1 MGIRHEEI
9 IATVD
14 SSAFKL
20 DPSQLAVE
28 APVTLDNLYLD
39 AYGLAIDAIHNH
51 AICVESVSM
60 VYAAAKVMFARHGE
74 GKRPILTFD
83 LATAAA
89 MGSPWE
95 HQCSSAEEWAVCFA
109 RRHVETDEGIV
120 DDDAVDADCVSR
132 AFYALSVLND
142 AGVPRTDAA
151 LAQLCHDN
159 ETLIASLNATPA

>member
-1 MGIRHEEI
+1 MPIRYEEI

-14 SSAFKL
+14 TSEHKL
-20 DPSQLAVE
+20 DPGSLAVE
-28 APVTLDNLYLD
+28 APATLDNLYLD
-39 AYGLAIDAIHNH
+39 AYGLVIDAFHQH
-51 AICVESVSM
+51 VVCAESVSM
-60 VYAAAKVMFARHGE
+60 VYAAAKVMFARHGDTN
-74 GKRPILTFD
+74 PVLTFD

-95 HQCSSAEEWAVCFA
+95 HQCKSAEEWAVCFA
-109 RRHVETDEGIV
+109 RRHVETDEGTV

-132 AFYALSVLND
+132 AFYALSVLIG

-159 ETLIASLNATPA
+159 DTLIASLNATPA